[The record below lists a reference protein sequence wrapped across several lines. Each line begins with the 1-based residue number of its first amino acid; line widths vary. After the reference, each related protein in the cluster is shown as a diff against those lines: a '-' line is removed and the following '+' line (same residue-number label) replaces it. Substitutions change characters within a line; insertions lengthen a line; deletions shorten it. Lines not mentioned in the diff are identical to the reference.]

1 MPLTFFLQTMRFD
14 VVFRKLTAGDANMH
28 EIMTIEEVA
37 AYLRVSERTVYD
49 WAQKGDLPGG
59 KLGTTWRFKRED
71 VENWVDSRISKKSAQ
86 AIPSG
91 GNGSK
96 ALLSLDRVMLMKD
109 ADKVAVLTR
118 LVDALATSPLV
129 KNRDAL
135 LKGILAREE
144 LMSTGIGF
152 GVGVPHVRIDSVSD
166 LVMAVV
172 VCKKPIFGYTSLDN
186 KPVHIVCMLAARSD
200 QHTKYIRTLS
210 AVSSCLKDEETRE
223 KIIASDDPAFIY
235 SQLMTEE

>member
-1 MPLTFFLQTMRFD
+1 LQTMRFG
-14 VVFRKLTAGDANMH
+14 VVFRGYLRKDAYMH

-71 VENWVDSRISKKSAQ
+71 VENWVNSRISKKPAQ

-91 GNGSK
+91 SK
-96 ALLSLDRVMLMKD
+96 ALLSPDRVLILEQ
-109 ADKVAVLTR
+109 ADKETVLTK
-118 LVDALATSPLV
+118 LVDALATSPV
-129 KNRDAL
+129 VSKRDEL
-135 LKGILAREE
+135 LNGIMAREE

-166 LVMAVV
+166 LVMAVAI
-172 VCKKPIFGYTSLDN
+172 CKKPVSGYSSLDN

-200 QHTKYIRTLS
+200 QHAKYIRTLS
-210 AVSSCLKDEETRE
+210 AVSSCLKDAETRK
-223 KIIASDDPAFIY
+223 KIIESDDPAFIY
-235 SQLMTEE
+235 SQLMTGE

>member
-1 MPLTFFLQTMRFD
+1 
-14 VVFRKLTAGDANMH
+14 MH

-37 AYLRVSERTVYD
+37 EYLRVSERTVYD

-91 GNGSK
+91 SKGGK
-96 ALLSLDRVMLMKD
+96 ALLLPDRVMVMES
-109 ADKVAVLTR
+109 ADKDVVLTK

-129 KNRDAL
+129 KNRDGL

-166 LVMAVV
+166 LVMAVA
-172 VCKKPIFGYTSLDN
+172 VCKKPISGYTSLDN
-186 KPVHIVCMLAARSD
+186 KPVHIVCMLAARPD
-200 QHTKYIRTLS
+200 QHAKYIRTLS
-210 AVSSCLKDEETRE
+210 AVSSCLKDAETRK

>member
-1 MPLTFFLQTMRFD
+1 
-14 VVFRKLTAGDANMH
+14 MH

-71 VENWVDSRISKKSAQ
+71 VENWVDSRISKKSSQ

-91 GNGSK
+91 SKGGK
-96 ALLSLDRVMLMKD
+96 ALLLPDRVMVMES
-109 ADKVAVLTR
+109 ADKDAVLTK

-129 KNRDAL
+129 KNRDGL

-166 LVMAVV
+166 LVMAVA
-172 VCKKPIFGYTSLDN
+172 VCKKPISSYASLDN
-186 KPVHIVCMLAARSD
+186 KPVHIVCMLAARPD
-200 QHTKYIRTLS
+200 QHAKYIRTLS
-210 AVSSCLKDEETRE
+210 AVSSCLKDAATRK

>member
-1 MPLTFFLQTMRFD
+1 
-14 VVFRKLTAGDANMH
+14 MH

-71 VENWVDSRISKKSAQ
+71 VENWVNSRISNKTAPAIATVKK
-86 AIPSG
+86 G
-91 GNGSK
+91 GNS
-96 ALLSLDRVMLMKD
+96 LLTPDRIVIIGET
-109 ADKVAVLTR
+109 DKKTILTN
-118 LVDALATSPLV
+118 LVDLLATSPLV
-129 KNRDAL
+129 HNRDEL
-135 LKGILAREE
+135 LNGIFAREE

-166 LVMAVV
+166 LVMAVAV
-172 VCKKPIFGYTSLDN
+172 SKRAISSYSSLDN

-200 QHTKYIRTLS
+200 QHAKYIRTLS
-210 AVSSCLKDEETRE
+210 AVSSRLKDAATRDS
-223 KIIASDDPAFIY
+223 IIASADSEFIY
-235 SQLMTEE
+235 SQLISED

>member
-1 MPLTFFLQTMRFD
+1 
-14 VVFRKLTAGDANMH
+14 MH

-71 VENWVDSRISKKSAQ
+71 VENWVDSRISKKSSQ

-91 GNGSK
+91 SKGGK
-96 ALLSLDRVMLMKD
+96 ALLLPDRVMVMES
-109 ADKVAVLTR
+109 ADKDAVLTK

-129 KNRDAL
+129 KNRDGL

-166 LVMAVV
+166 LVMAVA
-172 VCKKPIFGYTSLDN
+172 VCKKPISSYASLDN
-186 KPVHIVCMLAARSD
+186 KPVHIVCMLAARPD
-200 QHTKYIRTLS
+200 QHAKYIRTLS
-210 AVSSCLKDEETRE
+210 AVSSCLKDAETRK

>member
-1 MPLTFFLQTMRFD
+1 
-14 VVFRKLTAGDANMH
+14 MH

-71 VENWVDSRISKKSAQ
+71 VENWVDARISSKPAQ
-86 AIPSG
+86 AIPTG
-91 GNGSK
+91 GHGDK
-96 ALLSLDRVMLMKD
+96 ALLSPDRVIVMEA
-109 ADKVAVLTR
+109 ADKAAVLTR
-118 LVDALATSPLV
+118 LVDALASSPLV
-129 KNRDAL
+129 KNREAL
-135 LKGILAREE
+135 MEGILAREE

-152 GVGVPHVRIDSVSD
+152 GVGVPHVRIDSISD
-166 LVMAVV
+166 LVMAAA
-172 VCKKPIFGYTSLDN
+172 VCKKPIEDYASLDN

-210 AVSSCLKDEETRE
+210 AVSGRLKDADTR
-223 KIIASDDPAFIY
+223 KRIIASEDPVFIH
-235 SQLMTEE
+235 SQLVGE

>member
-1 MPLTFFLQTMRFD
+1 
-14 VVFRKLTAGDANMH
+14 MH

-37 AYLRVSERTVYD
+37 EYLRVSERTVYD

-71 VENWVDSRISKKSAQ
+71 VENWVDSRISKKPSQSIA
-86 AIPSG
+86 SG
-91 GNGSK
+91 GKS
-96 ALLSLDRVMLMKD
+96 LLATDRIIVLED
-109 ADKVAVLTR
+109 GDKTAVLTK
-118 LVDALATSPLV
+118 LVDLLATSPLV
-129 KNRDAL
+129 KNRGEL

-152 GVGVPHVRIDSVSD
+152 GIGVPHVRIDSVSD
-166 LVMAVV
+166 LVMAVA
-172 VCKKPIFGYTSLDN
+172 VCGKPVAGYASLDN

-200 QHTKYIRTLS
+200 QHAKYIRTLS
-210 AVSSCLKDEETRE
+210 AVSSCLKDAETRR